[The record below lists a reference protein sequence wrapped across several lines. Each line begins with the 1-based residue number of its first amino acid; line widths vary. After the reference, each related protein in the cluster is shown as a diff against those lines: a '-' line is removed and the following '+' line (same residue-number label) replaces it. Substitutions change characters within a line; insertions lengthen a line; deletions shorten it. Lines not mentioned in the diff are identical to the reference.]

1 MLRKLLK
8 TFLKCNDGEIMP
20 LKKKK
25 KVPFFLF
32 FSPHDV
38 LFLDKEKKAWAM
50 SVKLDIC
57 YAPGKEAF

>member
-1 MLRKLLK
+1 MMGKLCLLK
-8 TFLKCNDGEIMP
+8 
-20 LKKKK
+20 KKKK